1 MPYDDLPKS
10 TRILALGDSYTIG
23 TGVAADQSWPA
34 QLASALRIPG
44 VRVFE
49 PTFIAQNGWTTGDLL
64 AAISSSPYGGDFDL
78 VTLLIGVNNQFQ
90 GLDLEAY
97 RQDFDLLLKKAIEY
111 TGGKPGR
118 VIVLSIPD
126 WSVTPFAS
134 GFDRPRISMEID
146 EFNRVNR
153 RLSAEAGVH
162 YIDITPLSR
171 QVGGDPTNLAEDGL
185 HPSAEMYAKWVE
197 LALPVALS
205 VVDVSKGDE
214 IESLNR

>member
-1 MPYDDLPKS
+1 MPYDNRPKS

-64 AAISSSPYGGDFDL
+64 AAISSSPYDGDFNL

-90 GLDLEAY
+90 GLDIDEYRLE
-97 RQDFDLLLKKAIEY
+97 FELLLSKAIAN
-111 TGGKPGR
+111 TGGIQDK

-126 WSVTPFAS
+126 WGVTPFAA
-134 GFDRPRISMEID
+134 GFDRPRIALEID

-153 RLSAEAGVH
+153 RLSTDAGVH

-171 QVGGDPTNLAEDGL
+171 QAGQEPANLAEDGL
-185 HPSAEMYAKWVE
+185 HPSGKMYAAWVD
-197 LALPVALS
+197 LILPVALHIL
-205 VVDVSKGDE
+205 K
-214 IESLNR
+214 

>member
-1 MPYDDLPKS
+1 MPYDNRPKS

-34 QLASALRIPG
+34 QLASALGIPG

-64 AAISSSPYGGDFDL
+64 AAISSSPYDGDFNL

-90 GLDLEAY
+90 GLDIDEYRLE
-97 RQDFDLLLKKAIEY
+97 FELLLSKAIAN
-111 TGGKPGR
+111 TGGIQDK

-126 WSVTPFAS
+126 WGVTPFAA
-134 GFDRPRISMEID
+134 GFDRPRIALEID

-153 RLSAEAGVH
+153 RLSTDAGVH

-171 QVGGDPTNLAEDGL
+171 QAGQEPANLAEDGL
-185 HPSAEMYAKWVE
+185 HPSGKMYAAWVD
-197 LALPVALS
+197 LILPVALHIL
-205 VVDVSKGDE
+205 K
-214 IESLNR
+214 

>member
-1 MPYDDLPKS
+1 MPYDNRPKS

-34 QLASALRIPG
+34 QLASALGIPG

-64 AAISSSPYGGDFDL
+64 AAISSSPYDGDFNL

-90 GLDLEAY
+90 GLDIDEYRLE
-97 RQDFDLLLKKAIEY
+97 FELLLSKAIAN
-111 TGGKPGR
+111 TGGIQDK

-126 WSVTPFAS
+126 WGVTPFAA
-134 GFDRPRISMEID
+134 GFDRPRIALEID

-153 RLSAEAGVH
+153 RLSTDAGMH

-171 QVGGDPTNLAEDGL
+171 QAGQEPANLAEDGL
-185 HPSAEMYAKWVE
+185 HPSGKMYAAWVD
-197 LALPVALS
+197 LILPVALHIL
-205 VVDVSKGDE
+205 K
-214 IESLNR
+214 